1 MSHKG
6 GPAVTVAKINPV
18 YQANRVQDADAKLFE
33 PFLLPGSSQLFA
45 QIQTNPRVLAIGA
58 WYGEEPVGLA
68 LAEINA
74 KDPRTARLASINTSA
89 AHRRVGVA
97 SRLMSVLEE
106 ELLAA
111 DCMLLEAMYPD
122 EKSEDRPIEHFLL
135 KSGWTPARPFHVVCK
150 AWVARLVQA
159 RWTRVPYPDH
169 YQIFRWRHL
178 TPVDR
183 EEIIGTQ
190 ETRLRFPPH
199 LNPFR
204 DEDRLNLDTSLGL
217 RVNGRVVGWCLAK
230 HYSAD
235 TLWVD
240 NLFAAPETRLRGR
253 AVPLA
258 GAFLQRLMRTNI
270 HKVAWEV
277 DRFNKAAVRF
287 NAKHLEPWSLS
298 VRTTTHTFKLL
309 VEVSLSDTASDV

>member
-1 MSHKG
+1 
-6 GPAVTVAKINPV
+6 VTFAKANPV
-18 YQANRVQDADAKLFE
+18 YQARRLKGGDAKLFE
-33 PFLLPGSSQLFA
+33 PFLLAGLTQLFG
-45 QIQTNPRVLAIGA
+45 QMETNPRLVPIGA
-58 WYGEEPVGLA
+58 LRGDEPVGLA

-74 KDPRTARLASINTSA
+74 KDPRTARLVSINTAS
-89 AHRRVGVA
+89 AHRRVGVG

-122 EKSEDRPIEHFLL
+122 EKSGDRPIEHFLL

-178 TPVDR
+178 STADR
-183 EEIIGTQ
+183 QDIIQSQ

-199 LNPFR
+199 LNPFK
-204 DEDRLNLDTSLGL
+204 DEDRLNLDASLGL
-217 RVNGRVVGWCLAK
+217 RVNGRVAGWCLAK

-240 NLFAAPETRLRGR
+240 NLFSGPETRLRGR
-253 AVPLA
+253 AAPLA

-298 VRTTTHTFKLL
+298 IRMTTHTFKLL
-309 VEVSLSDTASDV
+309 VEVSLSDTDEDT

>member
-1 MSHKG
+1 M
-6 GPAVTVAKINPV
+6 TFAKINPV
-18 YQANRVQDADAKLFE
+18 YQASRVKGGDAKLFE
-33 PFLLPGSSQLFA
+33 PFLLAGLTQLFA
-45 QIQTNPRVLAIGA
+45 KIDTNPRVVAIGG
-58 WYGEEPVGLA
+58 WHGDEPVGLA

-74 KDPRTARLASINTSA
+74 KDPRTARLVSINTAS
-89 AHRRVGVA
+89 AHRRVGVG

-178 TPVDR
+178 TTADR
-183 EEIIGTQ
+183 EDIIQSQ
-190 ETRLRFPPH
+190 ETRLKFPPH
-199 LNPFR
+199 LNPFK
-204 DEDRLNLDTSLGL
+204 DEDRLNLDASLGL
-217 RVNGRVVGWCLAK
+217 RVNGRVAGWCLAK
-230 HYSAD
+230 HYSSD

-253 AVPLA
+253 AAPLA
-258 GAFLQRLMRTNI
+258 GAFLQRLMRTDI

-287 NAKHLEPWSLS
+287 NARHLEPWALS
-298 VRTTTHTFKLL
+298 IRTTTHTFKLL
-309 VEVSLSDTASDV
+309 VEVSLFDTDDK

>member
-1 MSHKG
+1 
-6 GPAVTVAKINPV
+6 VTFAKINPG
-18 YQANRVQDADAKLFE
+18 YQASRLKGGGANLFE
-33 PFLLPGSSQLFA
+33 PFLLPGLTQIFA
-45 QIQTNPRVLAIGA
+45 QLETNPRVVAIGA
-58 WYGEEPVGLA
+58 WHGEIPVGLA

-74 KDPRTARLASINTSA
+74 KDPRTARLLSINAAS
-89 AHRRVGVA
+89 AHRRLGVG

-122 EKSEDRPIEHFLL
+122 EKSEARPIEHFLL

-159 RWTRVPYPDH
+159 RWTRVPYPDY

-178 TPVDR
+178 TPADR
-183 EEIIGTQ
+183 DEIIQSQ

-199 LNPFR
+199 LNPFK
-204 DEDRLNLDTSLGL
+204 DEDRLNLDASLGL
-217 RVNGRVVGWCLAK
+217 RVNGRVIGWCLAK
-230 HYSAD
+230 HYSSD

-253 AVPLA
+253 AAPLA

-298 VRTTTHTFKLL
+298 IRTTTHTFKLL
-309 VEVSLSDTASDV
+309 VEVSLSDTDDNPK